1 MLLLLT
7 RPRYDT
13 PTHYLFYWSS
23 FLINKAQKKG
33 VKVID
38 LNKDKAKREKLHS
51 YLEKQP
57 VDVVILNGH
66 GSQEE
71 VFGQEEIILS
81 TGNGTKLLKDKT
93 IFVRAC
99 NAGAILGKEI
109 MAMGAKGFIGYVQ
122 PFVFPVDRDS
132 ITKPLEDEL
141 ARPVLECSNQVGF
154 SLIKGKS
161 AEEANKDSLDKY
173 IEAINQY
180 SSSQATNSFLL
191 PILLWDMKSQVCYY
205 QRLGSG
211 RITQV
216 R

>member
-13 PTHYLFYWSS
+13 PTHYLFYWAGL
-23 FLINKAQKKG
+23 LIDEAKRKS

-38 LNKDKAKREKLHS
+38 LDKNKAKQKKLHS
-51 YLEKQP
+51 YLAKRP

-66 GSQEE
+66 GNQMA
-71 VFGQEEIILS
+71 VVGQEEIILS
-81 TGNGTKLLKDKT
+81 TSNGTELLKGKT

-99 NAGAILGKEI
+99 DAGVILGKEI
-109 MAMGAKGFIGYVQ
+109 MTKGAKGFIGYIQ
-122 PFVFPVDRDS
+122 PFIFPIDKES
-132 ITKPLEDEL
+132 FNNPLEDKL
-141 ARPVLECSNQVGF
+141 AAPVLDCSNQVGL

-173 IEAINQY
+173 AETIDQY

-191 PILLWDMKSQVCYY
+191 PILLWNMTSQVCY
-205 QRLGSG
+205 Q
-211 RITQV
+211 
-216 R
+216 